1 MNSLNS
7 DYKLYFKILRPW
19 QWAKNTL
26 IIIPIVLSNS
36 FDLDKFLDSI
46 GLFFLFSFYVS
57 GNYILNDLNDIDL
70 DRNHPEKKYRPIASG
85 EVSEKIAKRIAYFLF
100 ASSLL
105 ITYINYEIE
114 IVYLYLIYLLIAVV
128 YTKNLK
134 FINFIDSIAISTL
147 FLIRLTIGG
156 IVVNLDITIFL
167 YIFTFFI
174 SMFIVYLKK
183 NSILHKKF
191 IDDNLFHKKLIDQ
204 NNKLNFNYILIMLG
218 IATNL
223 SLILWSINLTKDF
236 SNYKII
242 ALIAYNAIFVY
253 IIFRLINNS
262 KKAELEDFVF
272 GLFKDKVLI
281 GLLVAILILFIYF
294 YF

>member
-7 DYKLYFKILRPW
+7 DYKLYLKILRPW

-100 ASSLL
+100 ISSLS

-191 IDDNLFHKKLIDQ
+191 IDSNLFHKKLIDQ

-242 ALIAYNAIFVY
+242 ALIAYNSIFVY
-253 IIFRLINNS
+253 ITFRLINNS

>member
-100 ASSLL
+100 ISSLL

-191 IDDNLFHKKLIDQ
+191 IDGNLFHKKLIDQ

-242 ALIAYNAIFVY
+242 ALIAYNSIFVY
-253 IIFRLINNS
+253 ITFRLINNS

>member
-7 DYKLYFKILRPW
+7 DYKLYLKILRPW

-26 IIIPIVLSNS
+26 IIIPIALSNS

-100 ASSLL
+100 ISSLL

-191 IDDNLFHKKLIDQ
+191 IDGNLFHKKLIDQ

>member
-1 MNSLNS
+1 MSTLNS
-7 DYKLYFKILRPW
+7 NYLIYFKLLRPW
-19 QWAKNTL
+19 QWGKNFL
-26 IIIPIVLSNS
+26 IIIPIILSSS
-36 FDLDKFLDSI
+36 FSLDKLYQSI
-46 GLFFLFSFYVS
+46 ILFFLFSLLVS

-70 DRNHPEKKYRPIASG
+70 DRNHPEKEYRPIASG

-100 ASSLL
+100 ISSLL

-242 ALIAYNAIFVY
+242 ALITYNAIFVY

-272 GLFKDKVLI
+272 GLFKDKVLLK
-281 GLLVAILILFIYF
+281 LLVLMNP
-294 YF
+294 

>member
-7 DYKLYFKILRPW
+7 DYKLYLKLLRPW

-36 FDLDKFLDSI
+36 FGLDKFLDSI
-46 GLFFLFSFYVS
+46 GIFFLFSFYVS

-85 EVSEKIAKRIAYFLF
+85 EVSEKVAKRIAYFLLI
-100 ASSLL
+100 SSLL
-105 ITYINYEIE
+105 ITFINYEVE
-114 IVYLYLIYLLIAVV
+114 IVYLYLIYLFIAMV
-128 YTKNLK
+128 YTKSLK
-134 FINFIDSIAISTL
+134 FVNFIDSIAISTL

-183 NSILHKKF
+183 NSILHKKLL
-191 IDDNLFHKKLIDQ
+191 DDNLFHKKLIDQ
-204 NNKLNFNYILIMLG
+204 NSKLNFKYILIMLG

-223 SLILWSINLTKDF
+223 SLILWSMNLTKDF
-236 SNYKII
+236 SNYKWI
-242 ALIAYNAIFVY
+242 ALIAYNVIFAY
-253 IIFRLINNS
+253 IIYRLINNS

-281 GLLVAILILFIYF
+281 GLLVAILILFVYF

>member
-85 EVSEKIAKRIAYFLF
+85 EVSEKIAKRIAYFLLI
-100 ASSLL
+100 SSLL
-105 ITYINYEIE
+105 ITFINYEVE
-114 IVYLYLIYLLIAVV
+114 IVYLYLIYLFIAVV
-128 YTKNLK
+128 YTKSLK
-134 FINFIDSIAISTL
+134 FVNFIDSIAISTL